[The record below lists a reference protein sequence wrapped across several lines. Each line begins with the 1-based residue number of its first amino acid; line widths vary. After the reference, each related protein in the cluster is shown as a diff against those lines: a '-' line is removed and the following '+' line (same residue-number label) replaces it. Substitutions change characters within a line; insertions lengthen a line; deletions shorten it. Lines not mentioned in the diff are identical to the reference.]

1 MWNYLTYD
9 LCGMDEKQ
17 ILGTGECRRCEQEM
31 EIQVQERAR
40 ARQKMK
46 QLEDRIREE
55 GSGPRFHDVFPS
67 SPEKH
72 L

>member
-1 MWNYLTYD
+1 MELSN

-17 ILGTGECRRCEQEM
+17 ITGTGYCRRCEQES
-31 EIQVQERAR
+31 EIQVQEMKAR
-40 ARQKMK
+40 AKQMVK
-46 QLEDRIREE
+46 QLEDRIPEE

-67 SPEKH
+67 SPEQH